1 MTKKKKWKHKKF
13 LFLTKLVLKQILLEI
28 KLNSSKGVQFKFLKN
43 DAWCN

>member
-13 LFLTKLVLKQILLEI
+13 LFLTKRVLKQILLEI
-28 KLNSSKGVQFKFLKN
+28 KLNSSKDLQFKFLKI